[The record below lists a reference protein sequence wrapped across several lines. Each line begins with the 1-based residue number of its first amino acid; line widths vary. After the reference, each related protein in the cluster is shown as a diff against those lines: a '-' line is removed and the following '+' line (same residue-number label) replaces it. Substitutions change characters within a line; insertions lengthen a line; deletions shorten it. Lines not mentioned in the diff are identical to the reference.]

1 MGSLENLIINL
12 YKLEIL
18 YWVYPTALALQA
30 TGYGD

>member
-1 MGSLENLIINL
+1 MGFLENLIINL

-18 YWVYPTALALQA
+18 YWVYPTPAALLA